1 MDFDAKREPQNLQH
15 IWVILPRLP
24 MMFWQE
30 QVLKA
35 IGDKLGNFI
44 SMEENW
50 DTKVD
55 RRCAKILVE
64 LDLRD
69 GLYEEIKLEM
79 HGSIWNQKLDYWK
92 IPFRCFACK

>member
-1 MDFDAKREPQNLQH
+1 MIFLQEP
-15 IWVILPRLP
+15 I
-24 MMFWQE
+24 
-30 QVLKA
+30 LKA

-69 GLYEEIKLEM
+69 GLYEEMKLEM
-79 HGSIWNQKLDYWK
+79 HGSIWNHKLDY
-92 IPFRCFACK
+92 